1 MSKTVHP
8 YSFRLGILRN
18 WRSRW
23 FNPAKYRHLLKA
35 DVLIRETLEK
45 SMRGMYVE
53 GIEIERSPT
62 IFHLIIKTSRPGLL
76 IGRKG
81 EGADKIKVQIIEIM
95 KKIKAEIPKEIKLTV
110 EEVQH
115 PEASAKILAQIAA
128 ENLEKRMPFRRT
140 MKQIMEKA
148 MANTN
153 IKGIKVAMSGRL
165 DGSEMGRKEWL
176 RKGRIPLQT
185 LRADID
191 FAREKAH
198 LPYGDIGIKV
208 WTYKGEKFES
218 EEKKV

>member
-23 FNPAKYRHLLKA
+23 FNPVKYRHLLKA
-35 DVLIRETLEK
+35 DVLIREALEK

-53 GIEIERSPT
+53 GIEIERSPAL
-62 IFHLIIKTSRPGLL
+62 FHLIIKTSRPGLL

-81 EGADKIKVQIIEIM
+81 EGSDKIKAQIIGIM
-95 KKIKAEIPKEIKLTV
+95 KKIKAEVPKEIKLTV
-110 EEVQH
+110 EEIQH
-115 PEASAKILAQIAA
+115 PESNAKILAQMAA
-128 ENLEKRMPFRRT
+128 ENLEKRTPFRRT

-148 MANTN
+148 MASHNV
-153 IKGIKVAMSGRL
+153 KGVKVAMSGRL

-208 WTYKGEKFES
+208 WTYKGEKFEA
-218 EEKKV
+218 EEKKS

>member
-23 FNPAKYRHLLKA
+23 FSPANYRKFLKT
-35 DVLIRETLEK
+35 DVLVREALEK
-45 SMRGMYVE
+45 SLRGMFVE
-53 GIEIERSPT
+53 SIEMERTPAV
-62 IFHLIIKTSRPGLL
+62 FHVIINTSRPGLL

-81 EGADKIKVQIIEIM
+81 EGTEKIKIQILEKM
-95 KKIKAEIPKEIKLTV
+95 KKIGSAIPKELKLSIQ
-110 EEVQH
+110 EVRH
-115 PEASAKILAQIAA
+115 PEASAKILSQMAA
-128 ENLEKRMPFRRT
+128 ENLEKRTSFRRV
-140 MKQIMEKA
+140 MKQILEKG
-148 MANTN
+148 MANSGV
-153 IKGIKVAMSGRL
+153 KGVKIALSGRL
-165 DGSEMGRKEWL
+165 DGSDMSRKEWL

-208 WTYKGEKFES
+208 WVYKGEKF
-218 EEKKV
+218 

>member
-23 FNPAKYRHLLKA
+23 FNPVKYRHLLKA
-35 DVLIRETLEK
+35 DVLIREALEK

-53 GIEIERSPT
+53 GIEIERSPAL
-62 IFHLIIKTSRPGLL
+62 FHLIIKTSRPGLL

-81 EGADKIKVQIIEIM
+81 EGTDKIKVQIIGIM

-110 EEVQH
+110 EEIQH
-115 PEASAKILAQIAA
+115 PESSAKILAQMAA

-148 MANTN
+148 MASHNV
-153 IKGIKVAMSGRL
+153 KGVKV

-208 WTYKGEKFES
+208 WTYKGEKFE
-218 EEKKV
+218 E